1 MYARKALV
9 AVMLALSLLAGMI
22 GITQADILSNEEK
35 YDLFL
40 DRLNSYMMQEGDV
53 SITSLVDDARGL
65 KTYKESVN
73 FWMYANVLDYLEQ
86 EKYADAQY
94 FITVLETQQGFCTML
109 KEDPLFSEQYSAICS
124 VEELGFYVQGR
135 KAEKDGNTALA
146 AEYFNQCLSCM
157 DAMDRF
163 LACRP
168 NMDDQYQQALLL
180 LQQGDYAAAKECVQY
195 LADNGYEGADAL
207 LMVINTRLEEE
218 SRETSDA
225 GAPVNLETAVPT
237 ASFTITGSAD
247 KGKVTL
253 RWEKVP
259 GAAKYRIYHALLKN
273 GEKNFSLVT
282 ETDKTTIAL
291 TQNEIGVNNYY
302 CVEALD
308 NNGNLLA
315 VSNEGKVY
323 VARQQAATPKPTP
336 VTFDPNQNP
345 SATSTPK
352 PTAKPTAKPTPVTQP
367 TANPTPV
374 TQPTPGHS
382 SDNYVDFDSN
392 QNTPSHSPD
401 DDVITNENGDSP
413 AVDFDLP
420 AKTTIGFDDNQNS
433 EIEDWWEE
441 SNLPTAAPS
450 NSNDDFDWG
459 FDI

>member
-1 MYARKALV
+1 MRIQKILLAA
-9 AVMLALSLLAGMI
+9 MLALSLLAGMI

-40 DRLNSYMMQEGDV
+40 DHLNSYMMQEGDLPV
-53 SITSLVDDARGL
+53 AALVDDIRGL

-86 EKYADAQY
+86 EKFADTQY
-94 FITVLETQQGFCTML
+94 FITVLETQQAFCTLL

-124 VEELGFYVQGR
+124 VEELGLYVQGR
-135 KAEKDGNTALA
+135 KAEYDGNAAQA
-146 AEYFNQCLSCM
+146 AEYYNQCLGCM

-168 NMDDQYQQALLL
+168 NMDAQYKQALLL

-207 LMVINTRLEEE
+207 LAVINARLEEE
-218 SRETSDA
+218 SQALSVTA
-225 GAPVNLETAVPT
+225 APATPAPLPAAT
-237 ASFTITGSAD
+237 FTITGSAD
-247 KGKVTL
+247 KSKVTL

-259 GAAKYRIYHALLKN
+259 GAVQYRIYHALLKN
-273 GEKNFSLVT
+273 GEKNFSPVT
-282 ETDKTTIAL
+282 ETNKTTIAL

-308 NNGNLLA
+308 SNGNRLA

-323 VARQQAATPKPTP
+323 VARQQAATPKPTAKP
-336 VTFDPNQNP
+336 QVTFEPNHNTDPTP
-345 SATSTPK
+345 SPTLRPKATATPVVQ
-352 PTAKPTAKPTPVTQP
+352 PTPVTF
-367 TANPTPV
+367 ATPV
-374 TQPTPGHS
+374 IQPTPGHS
-382 SDNYVDFDSN
+382 A
-392 QNTPSHSPD
+392 D

-420 AKTTIGFDDNQNS
+420 AKPTIGFDDNQNS

-441 SNLPTAAPS
+441 TQPTAAPS
-450 NSNDDFDWG
+450 IGNDVDFDWG
-459 FDI
+459 FE